1 MKIIIK
7 FIISICLCISIL
19 AYADTD
25 SSDWYQINV
34 IIFEHI
40 TPQALQAE
48 LWPAITNIPDLTKAI
63 EPQLLPVSQSQL
75 KIETRRFSRKIAQ
88 RENYKVL
95 LNITWQQE
103 IPITYHAEPIHILG
117 DKIDG
122 TITINK
128 DRYFNIKTNL
138 ILTEPADYLDSI
150 GHGNY
155 ADNIKDEQFQSFQM
169 LQTRRMRSNEL
180 NYLDYPLFGMLIKIM
195 PLSVPL
201 T

>member
-7 FIISICLCISIL
+7 FIISIYLGVSIL

-40 TPQALQAE
+40 TPEALQSE
-48 LWPAITNIPDLTKAI
+48 TWPAITNMPNLKDAI
-63 EPQLLPVSQSQL
+63 DPQLLPQEQSQL
-75 KIETRRFSRKIAQ
+75 KIENRRFNRKIAQ

-95 LNITWQQE
+95 LNISWQQE
-103 IPITYHAEPIHILG
+103 IPITYHAEPIHISG

-138 ILTEPADYLDSI
+138 ILTEPTDYLNSI
-150 GHGNY
+150 GPGHY
-155 ADNIKDEQFQSFQM
+155 AQDNESQNFQM

-180 NYLDYPLFGMLIKIM
+180 NYLDYPLFGMLIKII
-195 PLSVPL
+195 PLSLPV

>member
-7 FIISICLCISIL
+7 FIISIYLCISIL
-19 AYADTD
+19 AYADTSTGTD
-25 SSDWYQINV
+25 TNPSDWYQINV

-40 TPQALQAE
+40 TSQALSSE

-75 KIETRRFSRKIAQ
+75 KIENRRFSRKIAQ

-103 IPITYHAEPIHILG
+103 IPITYHAEPIHISG

-128 DRYFNIKTNL
+128 GRYFNIKTNL
-138 ILTEPADYLDSI
+138 ILTEPTNYLDSI
-150 GHGNY
+150 EHGNY
-155 ADNIKDEQFQSFQM
+155 AQDNEFQSFQM

-180 NYLDYPLFGMLIKIM
+180 NYLDHPLFGMLIKIM
-195 PLSVPL
+195 PLPM
-201 T
+201 